1 MEQSWAALVPIL
13 GDGVV
18 RLRAHTEADL
28 TGLTSMCQ
36 DPEMARWTTVPQP
49 YAPSDARYYFDEVI
63 APGWLHNNQW
73 SWALEAELDGEPRFA
88 GNIDLRLDGL
98 GGAEVGFAT
107 HPDARGLGLMTRA
120 LRLVADHA
128 LTQGLTVVRWRA
140 LVGNW
145 GSRKIAMRCGFH
157 FEGTLR
163 RLLPQRGELQD
174 AWVASLLAS
183 DDRTPRDWP
192 KQVTLAGTT
201 SGGEAI
207 VLREFTLRD
216 APRIVEAA
224 NDPTTAHF
232 LPLPRPYG
240 TAEAEEYLNLA
251 AEKWAAGTSA
261 VWCIS
266 TPDGQTL
273 GSIELMLLDSPASRR
288 EVGYWLHPDAR
299 GRGVATTAVRILTD
313 HAFRAGLAH
322 SILLQAAATN
332 EASLAI
338 AQRNAFRSLGVW
350 PDALVLDD
358 GTRTDLVMYAATL
371 RDWCADAG
379 RPVSPES

>member
-163 RLLPQRGELQD
+163 RLLPGRPPCL
-174 AWVASLLAS
+174 VSLPAACLRSVWSPPARRRPPNCRSPSPPTSLA
-183 DDRTPRDWP
+183 RLTPSP
-192 KQVTLAGTT
+192 
-201 SGGEAI
+201 
-207 VLREFTLRD
+207 
-216 APRIVEAA
+216 
-224 NDPTTAHF
+224 
-232 LPLPRPYG
+232 
-240 TAEAEEYLNLA
+240 
-251 AEKWAAGTSA
+251 
-261 VWCIS
+261 
-266 TPDGQTL
+266 
-273 GSIELMLLDSPASRR
+273 PASPRR
-288 EVGYWLHPDAR
+288 RVIR
-299 GRGVATTAVRILTD
+299 
-313 HAFRAGLAH
+313 
-322 SILLQAAATN
+322 
-332 EASLAI
+332 
-338 AQRNAFRSLGVW
+338 
-350 PDALVLDD
+350 
-358 GTRTDLVMYAATL
+358 
-371 RDWCADAG
+371 
-379 RPVSPES
+379 